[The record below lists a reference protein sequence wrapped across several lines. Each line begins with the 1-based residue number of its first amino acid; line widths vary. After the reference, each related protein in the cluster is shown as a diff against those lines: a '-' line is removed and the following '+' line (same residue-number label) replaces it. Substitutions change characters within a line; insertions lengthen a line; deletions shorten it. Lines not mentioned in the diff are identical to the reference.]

1 LTKTYESGK
10 TEDGKHICGICKK
23 KSLTEE
29 RGFLIIANCI
39 LLCTDLIIAQ
49 NAIKILILKTY

>member
-1 LTKTYESGK
+1 MGNTSVEYVN
-10 TEDGKHICGICKK
+10 
-23 KSLTEE
+23 KSLTEK
-29 RGFLIIANCI
+29 RGFLTIANCI